1 MTPERLTT
9 DLWHVLVDEL
19 LVPEV
24 AVRGD
29 LDQVIA
35 RTKHEVVWYLNRK
48 TASKK
53 LVAEL
58 LGRSERWVYR
68 HLDPPE
74 EEARRPVLGVL
85 KEVLSPVP
93 AGFTAADLRGI
104 LADLGYR
111 LRSRELTEL
120 LSFYASLGVV
130 EEHEGR
136 YRLAPG
142 ERERPG
148 PLSRTRVVHM
158 RLVLK
163 ALLPLLQGWL
173 AGREGAQ
180 LESLQGR
187 LLPHHAVAAAEDIYR
202 YASERVLAA
211 VQATAAEDPA
221 AEQPRVDFAAF
232 LAAGIRR

>member
-29 LDQVIA
+29 LDQVVG
-35 RTKHEVVWYLNRK
+35 RVKHEVVWYLNHK
-48 TASKK
+48 IASKK

-68 HLDPPE
+68 HLEVPE
-74 EEARRPVLGVL
+74 EGRRSVWGTL
-85 KEVLSPVP
+85 KEVLGPVP
-93 AGFTAADLRGI
+93 AGVTTKALRDI
-104 LADLGYR
+104 MATKGYR
-111 LRSRELTEL
+111 LRPQEMTGLMAL
-120 LSFYASLGVV
+120 YASLGVV

-136 YRLAPG
+136 YRLAAG

-148 PLSRTRVVHM
+148 PLSRTRVAHM
-158 RLVLK
+158 RRVLK
-163 ALLPLLQGWL
+163 GLLPLLQGWL

-180 LESLQGR
+180 LECLRER

-202 YASERVLAA
+202 YASARVLEA
-211 VQATAAEDPA
+211 VQATATEDPT
-221 AEQPRVDFAAF
+221 AEQPRVSFASF